1 LSIEDKVDIVFQN
14 LVQLHS
20 QVEIAMSY
28 NIKPTAVT
36 YIVKKLSRDN
46 GFLKK
51 LLDRQEDKAL

>member
-1 LSIEDKVDIVFQN
+1 
-14 LVQLHS
+14 
-20 QVEIAMSY
+20 MSY